1 MVVLVN
7 CLNIRADVSNELAD
21 EPILSPKDQRA
32 EKILRQLPRDFI
44 MIEPYHGLGNRLRAF
59 GSAAALARKT
69 GKTLVVIWI
78 QDPHVNATMQD
89 LFDTTNI
96 TVIDYPVTSALS
108 RVFPEILSYDYNS
121 KGRKDEILRDSAS
134 LPIYVRS
141 AYVLQSETPISE
153 ADISEELLS
162 LIPSR
167 EVQEKISILEEK
179 IAKNKS
185 NMIGVHV
192 RMNTDIT
199 KDVPGIQNID
209 THSPASAKHMGPVIS
224 ERARCNYKAF
234 IPHME
239 RVLEKMPQA
248 SFFIAS
254 DSSCAILSLI
264 SKFPGKVL
272 STDLH
277 KLAVCEGSTSRGK
290 NCLQMSLSEFWV
302 LGSSVSYLIL
312 SEWSSASELILRLG
326 AYKVPHETGCLP
338 RKRSFFG
345 FLG

>member
-1 MVVLVN
+1 MQGKLTPSDAKN
-7 CLNIRADVSNELAD
+7 YKKLL
-21 EPILSPKDQRA
+21 
-32 EKILRQLPRDFI
+32 
-44 MIEPYHGLGNRLRAF
+44 
-59 GSAAALARKT
+59 AALQKCRIMHPTEISVLFVKANRFLGKDAVRKE
-69 GKTLVVIWI
+69 KAQI
-78 QDPHVNATMQD
+78 
-89 LFDTTNI
+89 
-96 TVIDYPVTSALS
+96 
-108 RVFPEILSYDYNS
+108 
-121 KGRKDEILRDSAS
+121 K
-134 LPIYVRS
+134 
-141 AYVLQSETPISE
+141 
-153 ADISEELLS
+153 
-162 LIPSR
+162 R